1 MRSLWAYA
9 YVIVPPQPS
18 GRLGTIR
25 ALLRDEG
32 AAARS
37 GERTWAGRLVLERY
51 ASHILIVSDTTQR
64 NRSINQQLEGEL
76 DRLEATFSLTE
87 PLAVADHLEGDRWVA
102 NYSGNGHAG
111 NGHAR

>member
-25 ALLRDEG
+25 ALLRDEHT
-32 AAARS
+32 AARS
-37 GERTWAGRLVLERY
+37 ETRTWSGRLVLERR
-51 ASHILIVSDTTQR
+51 ATHILVVSDTAER
-64 NRSINQQLEGEL
+64 NRLINQQLEGEL

-87 PLAVADHLEGDRWVA
+87 ALPVADQVVGDKRVA
-102 NYSGNGHAG
+102 DYSGNG
-111 NGHAR
+111 R